1 VIIHLLTTALTTM
14 PINKDL
20 LRKTLETI
28 KQNPE
33 HWDQQF
39 WHCDTS
45 HCFAGFTHLISL
57 GLDVTKSHF
66 NDQIDWQD
74 FHGACYSINGVVT
87 VDYAKEALGLY
98 YEDAQRLFNCLN
110 NLSDL
115 ERIVEELCSTPE

>member
-1 VIIHLLTTALTTM
+1 M

-20 LRKTLETI
+20 LRKTLETV

-57 GLDVTKSHF
+57 GLDVTKNHY
-66 NDQIDWQD
+66 NDD
-74 FHGACYSINGVVT
+74 FDYMRPDGSYYRINGKIT
-87 VDYAKEALGLY
+87 VEYAKEALGLH
-98 YEDAQRLFNCLN
+98 YEDSSRLFNCLN